1 MNYKW
6 RDVKETLLT
15 FMFSKNVLNEY
26 RNNIRMVGE
35 KINDPFEKPLHDIYS
50 KEKSQLPT
58 SPGLK
63 NKRLARIRA
72 DIPMQFMHLSRF
84 CSLNLIF

>member
-35 KINDPFEKPLHDIYS
+35 KINDPFEKPLHDIYE
-50 KEKSQLPT
+50 KELCL
-58 SPGLK
+58 SPIPSLALHFTNVNSIFGLSPNVNWK
-63 NKRLARIRA
+63 EVWDQNE
-72 DIPMQFMHLSRF
+72 S
-84 CSLNLIF
+84 